1 MKKVYE
7 QATIRLI
14 ALEEDV
20 IMVSGTGQ
28 LSYESDNVIAWW
40 GMEVKD

>member
-7 QATIRLI
+7 QATLRIITLQ
-14 ALEEDV
+14 EDV
-20 IMVSGTGQ
+20 IMTSGTGQ